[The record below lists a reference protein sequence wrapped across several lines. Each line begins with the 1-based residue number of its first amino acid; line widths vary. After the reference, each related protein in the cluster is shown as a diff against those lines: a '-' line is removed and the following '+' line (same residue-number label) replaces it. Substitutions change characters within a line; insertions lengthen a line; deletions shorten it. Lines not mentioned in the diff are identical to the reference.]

1 MAITSMLVMYTLNQS
16 VSSKLPT
23 TAYMKLIDVWLL
35 FGLLLPF
42 IIILLLIL
50 MEHLPDDSVNINV
63 TTAAVVRK
71 VAAEGTLESAVKTG
85 NHGFSKSQI
94 TKFAQYILPVIEIAF
109 VSLYALIALVV
120 YLK

>member
-71 VAAEGTLESAVKTG
+71 VAAEGTLELAGKTG
-85 NHGFSKSQI
+85 HHGFSRSQI
-94 TKFAQYILPVIEIAF
+94 TKFARYILPVIEIAF
-109 VSLYALIALVV
+109 VSLYALIALVI

>member
-1 MAITSMLVMYTLNQS
+1 MG
-16 VSSKLPT
+16 
-23 TAYMKLIDVWLL
+23 AYMKLIDVWLL

-42 IIILLLIL
+42 IIILLL
-50 MEHLPDDSVNINV
+50 MEHLPEDFVNINV

-85 NHGFSKSQI
+85 HHGFSRSQI

>member
-42 IIILLLIL
+42 IIIILLIL
-50 MEHLPDDSVNINV
+50 MEHLPDDFVNINV

-71 VAAEGTLESAVKTG
+71 VAAEGTLEPAVKTG
-85 NHGFSKSQI
+85 HHGFSRSQI